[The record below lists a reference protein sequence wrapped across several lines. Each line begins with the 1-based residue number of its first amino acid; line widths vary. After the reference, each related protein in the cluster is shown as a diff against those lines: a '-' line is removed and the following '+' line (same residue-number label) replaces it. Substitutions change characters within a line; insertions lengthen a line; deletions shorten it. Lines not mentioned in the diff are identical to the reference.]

1 MGDAMLETRF
11 ALGERVW
18 IEPVALGPQ
27 DGEAEVVE
35 DSGLGYFVLQEGE
48 EWFVTDEEVS
58 PL

>member
-1 MGDAMLETRF
+1 MLETRF